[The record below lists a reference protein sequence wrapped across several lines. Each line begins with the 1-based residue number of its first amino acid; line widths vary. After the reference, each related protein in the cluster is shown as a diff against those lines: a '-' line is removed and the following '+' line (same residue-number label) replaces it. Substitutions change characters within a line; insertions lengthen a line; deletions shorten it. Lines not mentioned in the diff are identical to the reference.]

1 LIGGTSGVRTI
12 GDEIEVVFEPDQDI
26 SERVIF
32 PVTGSQSN
40 GIEDARYDRD
50 KAERARSKFVELQVL
65 IDSLD
70 RAISG
75 EEGIS
80 ATS

>member
-1 LIGGTSGVRTI
+1 M
-12 GDEIEVVFEPDQDI
+12 FEPDQDI

-65 IDSLD
+65 IDHWT
-70 RAISG
+70 AP
-75 EEGIS
+75 
-80 ATS
+80 